1 MGRDRGVCTCPHRTT
16 SRREVE
22 SRSAGLESSEARH
35 KFAGAKAISSDMF
48 FGREVD
54 SEVSDVVYLAATGG
68 NLSFPVCSWALA
80 VHNLALISSFIAG
93 QRLPRPCLSPTQYE
107 ARSRLQQLSGSSAIS
122 SSDLFGD
129 VDGAHGGGRASV
141 LLQVPNEHS

>member
-1 MGRDRGVCTCPHRTT
+1 MARKLRVQFLVSESTFPGGNEKGQRCSALAHRTT

-22 SRSAGLESSEARH
+22 SRSSGLESSEARQ

-54 SEVSDVVYLAATGG
+54 SE
-68 NLSFPVCSWALA
+68 
-80 VHNLALISSFIAG
+80 
-93 QRLPRPCLSPTQYE
+93 YE

-141 LLQVPNEHS
+141 LSQTPNEHS